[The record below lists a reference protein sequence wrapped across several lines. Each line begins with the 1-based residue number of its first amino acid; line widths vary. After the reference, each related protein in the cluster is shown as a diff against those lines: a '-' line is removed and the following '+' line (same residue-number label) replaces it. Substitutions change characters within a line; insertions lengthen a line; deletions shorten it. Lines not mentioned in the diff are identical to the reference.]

1 MIKKKIEVIKDYAER
16 MAEEL
21 DNLSDYLEDTII
33 ENDKIILN
41 VDDLIYYLN
50 NAGVL
55 ADDLKEEIGLFMKY
69 YNKRSDE
76 NA

>member
-1 MIKKKIEVIKDYAER
+1 MIEKKIKVIKDYAER

-21 DNLSDYLEDTII
+21 YNISYYLEDII
-33 ENDKIILN
+33 ENDKIIWN

-55 ADDLKEEIGLFMKY
+55 TDDLKEEIGLFMKY

-76 NA
+76 NE